1 MRPRLDKTVPDKTV
15 LDKTAMDKIARDLR
29 AAVLATDHE
38 RATRLSAEY
47 TEAVRQHWMLL
58 SPAERAASSTPKQ
71 SIELLTWVRDMTLMQ
86 QGMAALQLSAVE
98 KASRQLMARSLYL
111 QLSTL
116 DAH

>member
-1 MRPRLDKTVPDKTV
+1 MRQPLDN
-15 LDKTAMDKIARDLR
+15 LAHDLR
-29 AAVLATDHE
+29 AAVLAGDHE

-47 TEAVRQHWMLL
+47 TEAVRRQWTLL
-58 SPAERAASSTPKQ
+58 SPGERATSSIPKQ

-111 QLSTL
+111 QLATL
-116 DAH
+116 DGR